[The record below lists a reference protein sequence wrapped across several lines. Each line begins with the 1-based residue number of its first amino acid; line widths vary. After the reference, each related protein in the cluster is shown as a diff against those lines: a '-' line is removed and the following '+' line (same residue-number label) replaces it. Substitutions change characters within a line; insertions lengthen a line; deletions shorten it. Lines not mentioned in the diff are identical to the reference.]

1 MKKPLW
7 QPTELKKK
15 NSILADFAKFIN
27 FKSEYKTSIYYQKFN
42 FNSEYRKSIYWK
54 KIKSNGSIG
63 RGPGPEHQETGLV
76 SYI

>member
-27 FKSEYKTSIYYQKFN
+27 FEKSSRRDSCLF
-42 FNSEYRKSIYWK
+42 FSEGLQRDLF
-54 KIKSNGSIG
+54 IKANLAFIFLS
-63 RGPGPEHQETGLV
+63 
-76 SYI
+76 